1 MVIVHTYVS
10 LPEGIQCPSER
21 KHPQLGSHLLT
32 EQMRSSSCNCV
43 SRKSFQAFSW
53 QLHPLSVTK
62 SHGKKSGITEKYYVS
77 ILYYTDI
84 YIYIYVIIKH
94 PRTGRY
100 ATTVDTI
107 LRSRSHVHH
116 LSYFPLR
123 SGVEAWS
130 KDIWTLFDEIWYV
143 KWSFQW
149 NQQMSIF
156 GMSKELPD
164 NFVSSL
170 DPSQPHGG
178 SVTIP
183 NIQCDANGFFSCI
196 IPFENDQYWSL
207 LCFFFKWGLMMFY
220 DVLWCFMLVNDPNF
234 CHGYEPWPFAL
245 PSVFPP
251 RLRCSP
257 AKKVILLC
265 WTQLGHL
272 RLAEVHLL
280 VAAIGAMDIHWV
292 SIFP

>member
-1 MVIVHTYVS
+1 MAIEIVDLPIKMVIVHTYVS

-53 QLHPLSVTK
+53 QLHPTFSD
-62 SHGKKSGITEKYYVS
+62 KKPWKKIGNHREILCKHI
-77 ILYYTDI
+77 ILYR

-183 NIQCDANGFFSCI
+183 NIQCDANGFF
-196 IPFENDQYWSL
+196 P
-207 LCFFFKWGLMMFY
+207 
-220 DVLWCFMLVNDPNF
+220 V
-234 CHGYEPWPFAL
+234 
-245 PSVFPP
+245 
-251 RLRCSP
+251 
-257 AKKVILLC
+257 
-265 WTQLGHL
+265 
-272 RLAEVHLL
+272 
-280 VAAIGAMDIHWV
+280 
-292 SIFP
+292 